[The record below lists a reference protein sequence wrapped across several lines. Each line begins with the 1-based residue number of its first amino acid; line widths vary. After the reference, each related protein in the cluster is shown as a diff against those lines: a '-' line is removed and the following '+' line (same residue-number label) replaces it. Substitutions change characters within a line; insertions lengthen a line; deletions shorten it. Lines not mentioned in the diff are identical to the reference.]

1 MKKYLIIPAIFL
13 TACQASNH
21 DGKYFNHSQNEYS
34 ITDDT
39 LEVRGSIIIEH
50 TGFQR
55 IRNGVTQP
63 KEFKTKPLFELH
75 PQFNGNQLILN
86 QTTYEKL

>member
-1 MKKYLIIPAIFL
+1 MKKLWIAALLIAG
-13 TACQASNH
+13 CKRNNN
-21 DGKYFNHSQNEYS
+21 GKYCNHSQNAYS

-39 LEVRGSIIIEH
+39 LEVRDTTIIEH

-55 IRNGVTQP
+55 ILNGITQP
-63 KEFKTKPLFELH
+63 KEFKTKQLFELH
-75 PQFNGNQLILN
+75 PHFGGDQLILN